1 MKRIVIGIY
10 IDVDFFPPSINAI
23 LNFAEVFEEVIVV
36 SRNNSKS
43 DFPFP
48 KNVRLIKVGPFCTV
62 REMEQQSVW
71 QKAFYFSKF
80 ARTLLKYAK
89 KGEADMLVL
98 YDSLALFAYYLTR
111 KFSHSKKVWY
121 HNHDMA
127 DSRLLGKLSIG
138 GLAAKYESKALN
150 YIHIFSLPSK
160 ERMVYFPDLPLGVA
174 NFVIPNYPSLKIY
187 SKPTKN
193 GDSYLVNLIYQ
204 GFIGAGHSLESFIK
218 LLSASINGRQLHL
231 ILKGAVSEEYKS
243 SLNTL
248 AEREGVMDRI
258 TWLPVGP
265 YSELPAIT
273 SKADI
278 GIGINYNTDAVSLA
292 QGSAS
297 NKIYEYAASG
307 LPVILYDSEQF
318 RTYLEKYEW
327 AFFSDG
333 SKDSLVKI
341 ITAII
346 PKLESY
352 RKMARNDFEK
362 ELNFEYVFKPVLK
375 SLQLISNG

>member
-1 MKRIVIGIY
+1 MKRVVVGIY

-36 SRNNSKS
+36 SRNNSKI

-48 KNVRLIKVGPFCTV
+48 KNVRVIKVGPYCTV

-80 ARTLLKYAK
+80 TRTLLKYAK
-89 KGEADMLVL
+89 KGGADMLVL

-111 KFSHSKKVWY
+111 KLSHSKKVWY

-127 DSRLLGKLSIG
+127 DSKLLGKFSIG
-138 GLAAKYESKALN
+138 GLASKYESRALKH
-150 YIHIFSLPSK
+150 IHIFSLPSK
-160 ERMVYFPDLPLGVA
+160 ERLIYFPNLLPAVA
-174 NFVIPNYPSLKIY
+174 TFVIPNYPSLKIY
-187 SKPTKN
+187 NKPTKN
-193 GDSYLVNLIYQ
+193 NDSNFIHLIYQ
-204 GFIGAGHSLESFIK
+204 GFIGAGHSLEASIK
-218 LLSASINGRQLHL
+218 LLRTTINGCQLYL
-231 ILKGAVSEEYKS
+231 VLKGSVSEEYKS
-243 SLNTL
+243 SLNAL
-248 AEREGVMDRI
+248 AEREGVSDHI

-265 YSELPAIT
+265 YSALPAIT
-273 SKADI
+273 AKADI
-278 GIGINYNTDAVSLA
+278 GIGINYNTDPVSRV

-307 LPVILYDSEQF
+307 LPVILYDSDQF
-318 RTYLEKYEW
+318 RRYLDKYEW

-333 SKDSLVKI
+333 SKDSLGKI

-346 PKLESY
+346 PKLETY

-375 SLQLISNG
+375 TLKLISNG